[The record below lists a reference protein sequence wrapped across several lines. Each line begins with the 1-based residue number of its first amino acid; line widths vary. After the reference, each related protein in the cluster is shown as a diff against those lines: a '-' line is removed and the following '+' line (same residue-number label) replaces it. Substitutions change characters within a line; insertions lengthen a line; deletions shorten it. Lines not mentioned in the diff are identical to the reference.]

1 MTCLD
6 ISELLLN
13 PCELYNVADCT
24 DNIDAHMMKGYVI
37 HDVRKGA
44 NVHIPYPGESDGVRS
59 GCAFH
64 HGRFVMTLRKTAQA
78 ETKYGL

>member
-1 MTCLD
+1 M
-6 ISELLLN
+6 
-13 PCELYNVADCT
+13 PCKLYDVSDCT

-44 NVHIPYPGESDGVRS
+44 NVHIPYPAESDGVRG

-64 HGRFVMTLRKTAQA
+64 HGRFVMTLRKAAQA